1 VIETCK
7 LYEKQIADMSSPPN
21 FISETWCSTHNGHY
35 RTSLKC
41 AKAEISR
48 LRARVQQ
55 LEAGISAIFDK
66 RKGAYGTALI
76 DRGELELC
84 VDLENLRKL
93 LPASNACE
101 GT

>member
-1 VIETCK
+1 V
-7 LYEKQIADMSSPPN
+7 
-21 FISETWCSTHNGHY
+21 SET
-35 RTSLKC
+35 LIK
-41 AKAEISR
+41 R
-48 LRARVQQ
+48 LRSKYPDNAAWDDAADEIERITARVQQ
-55 LEAGISAIFDK
+55 LEAGISAIFNK